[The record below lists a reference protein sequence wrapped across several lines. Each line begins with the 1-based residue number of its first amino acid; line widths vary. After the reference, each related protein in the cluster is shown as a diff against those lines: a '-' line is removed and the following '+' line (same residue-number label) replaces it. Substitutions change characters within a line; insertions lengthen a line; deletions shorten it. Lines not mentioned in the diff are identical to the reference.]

1 MRVCVFLFKDSKSQP
16 NLLTLKYSAVCA
28 SCTGEVK
35 QCSRNEGNCL
45 LPGAVYHMGKA
56 QNGKIEVRLS
66 RCLYLLLL
74 LLLLLPLPREYHT
87 LSGDAALSPV
97 LGRDSSEEFL

>member
-1 MRVCVFLFKDSKSQP
+1 
-16 NLLTLKYSAVCA
+16 
-28 SCTGEVK
+28 
-35 QCSRNEGNCL
+35 
-45 LPGAVYHMGKA
+45 MGKA